1 MGAAVTTTR
10 TRAAPVGS
18 KRPTSLE
25 LEVDVIVSNHN
36 YARYVGDAITSALE
50 QTYPRVSVI
59 VVDDG
64 STDSSEG
71 VITSF
76 GRDVVAIFKEQ
87 GGQASALNAGFDRSS
102 GDVAIFLDADDVLLP
117 DVVERVAAAF
127 SRNPNLA
134 KVHYPMDVI
143 DDQGRRTGVRKPA
156 PHLPLR
162 SGDLRRPA
170 LAFPFDVVWMAMT
183 GNGFASWALRRIFP
197 IPEEDFNI
205 LADWYLNHLVPLL
218 GPVKALDDVGAYY
231 RIHGSNSYELAEPSL
246 DLEHLRRTIV
256 CAASVRRYVAKLARE
271 ERLCAPDHEIVSVSD
286 IANRLISLRMGPT
299 MHPIAEGYGRRIDVR
314 RCASSRTP
322 FRRQVATEGA
332 LSVLVHASRDRAEAH
347 PWARCR
353 VLPVS
358 GAARLPQP
366 LPRSVAQTL

>member
-1 MGAAVTTTR
+1 M
-10 TRAAPVGS
+10 
-18 KRPTSLE
+18 
-25 LEVDVIVSNHN
+25 IVSNHN

-197 IPEEDFNI
+197 IPEGDFNI

-256 CAASVRRYVAKLARE
+256 CAASVRRHVAKLARE
-271 ERLCAPDHEIVSVSD
+271 ERLCSPNHEIVSVSD
-286 IANRLISLRMGPT
+286 IANRLISLRIGPT
-299 MHPIAEGYGRRIDVR
+299 MHPIAEGYGRGIDVR

-347 PWARCR
+347 PWARCSA
-353 VLPVS
+353 LPVS